1 MNGENNNQNLII
13 SFNNNG
19 AIPNKRE
26 MKIRFRNIF
35 DGKITCNYKYQIRK
49 HPFIEII
56 IKNIDVN
63 KNVEINISYNPMDK
77 LTLLK
82 MQAKDSVTYFEGKNE
97 DRVALFDK
105 LMQAKTIKE
114 FVHVINSSKI
124 PLIYK
129 QRLKE
134 CL

>member
-1 MNGENNNQNLII
+1 
-13 SFNNNG
+13 
-19 AIPNKRE
+19 
-26 MKIRFRNIF
+26 
-35 DGKITCNYKYQIRK
+35 
-49 HPFIEII
+49 
-56 IKNIDVN
+56 
-63 KNVEINISYNPMDK
+63 MDK